1 MVFLKTT
8 LAVFFL
14 QAVTTP
20 PAQPPRTASIEG
32 SVVGTS
38 GERLSKVSVT
48 LTLNSDPS
56 TPGGTGPRPADLP
69 PELAQILL
77 QSQINLQAQNS
88 IATTVQLATTDA
100 DGKFVFD
107 NLRAG
112 SYRLD
117 AARSGYV
124 STKYG
129 QKGANGREMPVVLA
143 AGQKLKDIQIAMM
156 PAGAISG
163 RIVDRNGEPI
173 SRVGVQAWRY
183 RYSERGR
190 TLALVQSVTTND
202 LGEYRLF
209 WLAPGSYVVSATPP
223 APTLAPSTTTTGEH
237 SSSPIG
243 NVSVVF
249 QADAI
254 SNALQGPLSSPNVT
268 SRTLPDGSVAE
279 ESTVTTYYPGTVV
292 AEQATPIAV
301 RAGTAESG
309 INITALPARVHK
321 IRGLTLDGTGSP
333 AAMTIALIPKSGGA
347 AVGAAGNFRS
357 NNNGTFEIGG
367 VTTGSYY
374 VTGVVVA
381 ATAAPSP
388 AQPLPPAIGVSE
400 VEMGNSDVSNVRVA
414 ASGGFTLRGHVV
426 TEGIIQQASSS
437 NTLRRV
443 SLTPFISPMPSAAAL
458 VESDGSFVFQGVFP
472 GDYQVSSSTAML
484 GAIDANSGSIKSV
497 RFGGQ
502 EVGADGIHIRN
513 QPDGEL

>member
-1 MVFLKTT
+1 MKVQAKAPERIELQRCIDGKVTGSISIGLVRSQRRQDRFLYFIPFKGIFRQRSYLPGNTNCGRQAFDQEEIASRFLHKNFEPSPQSGCLLIVGIVFVHRASLLWGLDSMTSETSPRFIAYISSRGSSMVFLKTT

-223 APTLAPSTTTTGEH
+223 PPALAPSTTMPSPLNANLTGTL
-237 SSSPIG
+237 
-243 NVSVVF
+243 SVVF
-249 QADAI
+249 Q
-254 SNALQGPLSSPNVT
+254 G
-268 SRTLPDGSVAE
+268 
-279 ESTVTTYYPGTVV
+279 
-292 AEQATPIAV
+292 
-301 RAGTAESG
+301 
-309 INITALPARVHK
+309 
-321 IRGLTLDGTGSP
+321 
-333 AAMTIALIPKSGGA
+333 
-347 AVGAAGNFRS
+347 
-357 NNNGTFEIGG
+357 
-367 VTTGSYY
+367 
-374 VTGVVVA
+374 
-381 ATAAPSP
+381 
-388 AQPLPPAIGVSE
+388 
-400 VEMGNSDVSNVRVA
+400 DV
-414 ASGGFTLRGHVV
+414 L
-426 TEGIIQQASSS
+426 
-437 NTLRRV
+437 
-443 SLTPFISPMPSAAAL
+443 
-458 VESDGSFVFQGVFP
+458 
-472 GDYQVSSSTAML
+472 STAMQ
-484 GAIDANSGSIKSV
+484 GPSS
-497 RFGGQ
+497 
-502 EVGADGIHIRN
+502 
-513 QPDGEL
+513 